1 MGKYPTLWSLKSGN
15 NYIILGNPYERETLK
30 TMIYIP
36 PIVHIAHKYS
46 TLWPCIHV
54 NLVAVLW
61 LVLNY
66 GNMISY
72 LKRILLKILLVNI
85 FILSPIICLQCL
97 NINIMKKIHGLKYS
111 MEDEYRIQ

>member
-46 TLWPCIHV
+46 TL
-54 NLVAVLW
+54 
-61 LVLNY
+61 
-66 GNMISY
+66 
-72 LKRILLKILLVNI
+72 
-85 FILSPIICLQCL
+85 
-97 NINIMKKIHGLKYS
+97 
-111 MEDEYRIQ
+111 